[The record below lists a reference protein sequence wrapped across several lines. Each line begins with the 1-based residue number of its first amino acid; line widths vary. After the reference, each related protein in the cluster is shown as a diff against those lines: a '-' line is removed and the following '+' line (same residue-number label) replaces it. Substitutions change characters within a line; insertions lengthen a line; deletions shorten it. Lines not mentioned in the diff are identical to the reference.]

1 MKLRIGRAYG
11 YVWWTTNG
19 AGMLGSLKNALKSI
33 LPPSTTM
40 VDRRVDAICN
50 ENVRL
55 REQVSRLA
63 DRLESVCE
71 ESRRAREGLAALRA
85 DGLLEEMTAGSLAA
99 LEGSPEVVV
108 SVASY
113 GKRIASIAP
122 MIDSLRRQT
131 VHPNRAFLWLP
142 RRDFPRG
149 LRDAPAEVICALHD
163 ADVEPRFVENDLGPH
178 NKYFWAMRAYPDSTV
193 ITLDDDINYPCD
205 LLEKLLSAHKAW
217 PREVIGMRT
226 HLITFHEGGLDPYE
240 RWEREQTKILDT
252 PTQRIISTG
261 VGGVLY
267 PAHCLDSHAFDED
280 AIARTCLY
288 ADDLWLKVM
297 EVLKGTSTICPSD
310 GFTLDYVEGTQDVAL
325 YTTNLN
331 QGGND
336 AQINEIMKYVSSFHP
351 VEDILL
357 KMAGGPQ
364 HEDPAAE
371 TPYTAHSNQRSGR

>member
-1 MKLRIGRAYG
+1 MRAQRC
-11 YVWWTTNG
+11 VWRTTNG
-19 AGMLGSLKNALKSI
+19 AGMLGSLKNALKRI
-33 LPPSTTM
+33 LPPSIAM
-40 VDRRVDAICN
+40 VDRRVDVICN
-50 ENVRL
+50 ENARL
-55 REQVSRLA
+55 REQVARLA
-63 DRLESVCE
+63 GELESVRD
-71 ESRRAREGLAALRA
+71 ESRRSRASLAALRA
-85 DGLLEEMTAGSLAA
+85 DGLLEEMSARSRAA
-99 LEGSPEVVV
+99 LEGSPEIVV

-131 VHPNRAFLWLP
+131 VHPGRAFLWLP
-142 RRDFPRG
+142 QRDFPRG
-149 LRDAPAEVICALHD
+149 LRDVPAEVVCALHD

-178 NKYFWAMRAYPDSTV
+178 NKYLWAMRAYPESTV

-205 LLEKLLSAHKAW
+205 LLERLLSAHETW
-217 PREVIGMRT
+217 PHEVIGMRT

-252 PTQRIISTG
+252 PTQRVIPTG

-267 PAHCLDSHAFDED
+267 PAHCLDPHVFDED

-297 EVLKGTSTICPSD
+297 EVLKGTSTVCPSD

-325 YTTNLN
+325 YTTNLH

-357 KMAGGPQ
+357 QMAGGPAKSVAPINEAS
-364 HEDPAAE
+364 HA
-371 TPYTAHSNQRSGR
+371 AHSNQRGGR